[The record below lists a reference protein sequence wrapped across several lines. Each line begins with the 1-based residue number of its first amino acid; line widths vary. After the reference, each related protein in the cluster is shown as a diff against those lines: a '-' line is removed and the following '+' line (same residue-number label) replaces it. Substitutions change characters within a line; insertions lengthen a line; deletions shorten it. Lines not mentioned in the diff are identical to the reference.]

1 MLNTTLDHQHALLGP
16 RRMRCSPLRLWQRSG
31 SWRATTRAR
40 KQGKQ
45 GRGWQVGHDTTR
57 HDTQTVHVQ
66 DLVAGGGL
74 HTGLYLKDGQYLGTQ
89 RSRSRSTLLGPSS
102 QSQSGPNPTVSH
114 RHASRQ
120 KYRSSFLCGN
130 VATGPIQSV
139 PIVRA
144 PTVC

>member
-89 RSRSRSTLLGPSS
+89 RSRSRSHASGPIFAIAIRSKPNRQPSS
-102 QSQSGPNPTVSH
+102 REQ
-114 RHASRQ
+114 AE
-120 KYRSSFLCGN
+120 
-130 VATGPIQSV
+130 I
-139 PIVRA
+139 PIVLSMRKRRDQTYLIC
-144 PTVC
+144 PNR